1 MEGENNMKETI
12 KLIGNTP
19 LYHVENTNVY
29 VKLEK
34 YNIGGSVKDRAVLGM
49 LEKAMERKEITSD
62 TVLVEAT
69 SGNTGVALAM
79 LGAVY
84 HIPVIIIMPETMSM
98 ERRQLIKAYGATLVL
113 TPGSKGMKGAMEE
126 MERLLNEHSNYRCLS
141 QFDNPDNP
149 NMHYETTGK
158 EILEQLP
165 DVNIF
170 VAGIGTGGTFTGV
183 SKRLKEHNPD
193 ILCIAG
199 EPEKSAILSGR
210 EAGPHKI
217 QGIGANFV
225 PANFNRELADDILL
239 ISDQEA
245 IFETV
250 RFAKE
255 TGILVGISSGANIA
269 LAKRLSLRY
278 PGKKIVTIAPDGG
291 EKYLSVLDFD

>member
-113 TPGSKGMKGAMEE
+113 KPGSKGMKGAMEE

-165 DVNIF
+165 DVDIF

>member
-1 MEGENNMKETI
+1 MKETV

-19 LYHVENTNVY
+19 LYHIEDTNIY

-34 YNIGGSVKDRAVLGM
+34 YNIGGSIKDRAVLGM
-49 LEKAMERKEITSD
+49 LDAAMNKGEIRQD

-98 ERRQLIKAYGATLVL
+98 ERRQLVKAYGATLVL
-113 TPGSKGMKGAMEE
+113 TPGEKGMQGAMDE
-126 MERLLNEHSNYRCLS
+126 MERLMKENTNYRSLS

-149 NMHYETTGK
+149 NAHYETTGK
-158 EILEQLP
+158 EILDQLQ
-165 DVNIF
+165 DVDIF
-170 VAGIGTGGTFTGV
+170 VACIGTGGTFSGV
-183 SKRLKEHNPD
+183 AKQLKEYNPA
-193 ILCIAG
+193 ILCMAG
-199 EPEKSAILSGR
+199 EPEKSAVLSGR
-210 EAGPHKI
+210 QAGSHKI

-225 PANFNRELADDILL
+225 PANFDRELADDILL
-239 ISDQEA
+239 ISDREA
-245 IFETV
+245 VFETV

-278 PGKKIVTIAPDGG
+278 PGKKIVTVAPDGG

>member
-165 DVNIF
+165 DVDFF

>member
-69 SGNTGVALAM
+69 SGNTGVALAI

-165 DVNIF
+165 DVDIF

>member
-1 MEGENNMKETI
+1 MKETV

-19 LYHVENTNVY
+19 LYHIEDTNIY

-34 YNIGGSVKDRAVLGM
+34 YNIGGSIKDRAVLGM
-49 LEKAMERKEITSD
+49 LEAAMSKGEIRQD

-98 ERRQLIKAYGATLVL
+98 ERRQLVKAYGATLVL
-113 TPGSKGMKGAMEE
+113 TSGTKGMQGAMEE
-126 MERLLNEHSNYRCLS
+126 MERLMKEHSNYRSLS

-149 NMHYETTGK
+149 NTHYETTGK
-158 EILEQLP
+158 EILDQLH
-165 DVNIF
+165 DVDIF
-170 VAGIGTGGTFTGV
+170 VACIGTGGTFSGV
-183 SKRLKEHNPD
+183 AKRLKEHNPA
-193 ILCIAG
+193 ILCMAG
-199 EPEKSAILSGR
+199 EPEKSAVLSGR
-210 EAGPHKI
+210 QAGPHKI

-225 PANFNRELADDILL
+225 PANFDRELADDILL
-239 ISDQEA
+239 ISDHEA
-245 IFETV
+245 VFETV

-269 LAKRLSLRY
+269 LAKRLALRY
-278 PGKKIVTIAPDGG
+278 PGKNIVTVAPDGG

>member
-1 MEGENNMKETI
+1 MKETV

-19 LYHVENTNVY
+19 LYHIEDTNIY

-34 YNIGGSVKDRAVLGM
+34 YNIGGSIKDRAVLGM
-49 LEKAMERKEITSD
+49 LDAAMNKGEIRQD

-98 ERRQLIKAYGATLVL
+98 ERRQLVKAYGATLVL
-113 TPGSKGMKGAMEE
+113 PPGEKGMQGAMDE
-126 MERLLNEHSNYRCLS
+126 MERLMKENTNYRSLS

-149 NMHYETTGK
+149 NAHYETTGK
-158 EILEQLP
+158 EILDQLQ
-165 DVNIF
+165 DVDIF
-170 VAGIGTGGTFTGV
+170 VACIGTGGTFSGV
-183 SKRLKEHNPD
+183 AKRLKEYNPA
-193 ILCIAG
+193 ILCMAG
-199 EPEKSAILSGR
+199 EPEKSAVLSGR
-210 EAGPHKI
+210 QAGPHKI

-225 PANFNRELADDILL
+225 PANFDRELADDILL
-239 ISDQEA
+239 ISDREA
-245 IFETV
+245 VFETV

-278 PGKKIVTIAPDGG
+278 PGKKIVTVAPDGG

>member
-1 MEGENNMKETI
+1 MKETV

-19 LYHVENTNVY
+19 LYHIEDTNIY

-34 YNIGGSVKDRAVLGM
+34 YNIGGSIKDRTVLGM
-49 LEKAMERKEITSD
+49 LDAAMNKGEIRQD

-98 ERRQLIKAYGATLVL
+98 ERRQLVKAYCATLVL
-113 TPGSKGMKGAMEE
+113 TPGEKGMQGAMDE
-126 MERLLNEHSNYRCLS
+126 MERLMKENTNYRSLS

-149 NMHYETTGK
+149 NAHYETTGK
-158 EILEQLP
+158 EILDQLQ
-165 DVNIF
+165 DVDIF
-170 VAGIGTGGTFTGV
+170 VACIGTGGTFSGV
-183 SKRLKEHNPD
+183 AKRLKEYNPA
-193 ILCIAG
+193 ILCMAG
-199 EPEKSAILSGR
+199 EPEKSAVLSGR
-210 EAGPHKI
+210 QAGPHKI

-225 PANFNRELADDILL
+225 PANFDRELADDILL
-239 ISDQEA
+239 ISDREA
-245 IFETV
+245 VFETV

-278 PGKKIVTIAPDGG
+278 PGKKIVTVAPDGG

>member
-1 MEGENNMKETI
+1 MKETV

-19 LYHVENTNVY
+19 LYHIEDTNIY

-34 YNIGGSVKDRAVLGM
+34 YNIGGSIKDRAVLGM
-49 LEKAMERKEITSD
+49 LEAARSKGEIRQD

-98 ERRQLIKAYGATLVL
+98 ERRQLVKAYGATLVL
-113 TPGSKGMKGAMEE
+113 TSGTKGMQGAMEE
-126 MERLLNEHSNYRCLS
+126 MERLMKEHSNYRSLS
-141 QFDNPDNP
+141 QFDNPDNSTT
-149 NMHYETTGK
+149 HYETTGK
-158 EILEQLP
+158 EILDQLH
-165 DVNIF
+165 DVDIF
-170 VAGIGTGGTFTGV
+170 VACIGTGGTFSGV
-183 SKRLKEHNPD
+183 AKRLKEHNPA
-193 ILCIAG
+193 ILCMAG
-199 EPEKSAILSGR
+199 EPEKSAVLSGR
-210 EAGPHKI
+210 QAGPHKI

-225 PANFNRELADDILL
+225 PANFDRELADDILL
-239 ISDQEA
+239 ISDHEA
-245 IFETV
+245 VFETV

-269 LAKRLSLRY
+269 LAKRLALRY
-278 PGKKIVTIAPDGG
+278 PGKNIVTVAPDGG

>member
-1 MEGENNMKETI
+1 MKETV

-19 LYHVENTNVY
+19 LYHIEDTNIY

-34 YNIGGSVKDRAVLGM
+34 YNIGGSIKDRAVLGM
-49 LEKAMERKEITSD
+49 LEAARSKGEIRQD

-98 ERRQLIKAYGATLVL
+98 ERRQLVKAYGATLVL
-113 TPGSKGMKGAMEE
+113 TSGTKGMQGAMEE
-126 MERLLNEHSNYRCLS
+126 MERLMKEHSNYRSLS

-149 NMHYETTGK
+149 NTHYETTGK
-158 EILEQLP
+158 EILDQLH
-165 DVNIF
+165 DVDIF
-170 VAGIGTGGTFTGV
+170 VACIGTGGTFSGV
-183 SKRLKEHNPD
+183 AKRLKEHNPA
-193 ILCIAG
+193 ILCMAG
-199 EPEKSAILSGR
+199 EPEKSAVLSGR
-210 EAGPHKI
+210 QAGPHKI

-225 PANFNRELADDILL
+225 PANFDRELADDILL
-239 ISDQEA
+239 ISDHEA
-245 IFETV
+245 VFETV

-269 LAKRLSLRY
+269 LAKRLALRY
-278 PGKKIVTIAPDGG
+278 PGKNIVTVAPDGG

>member
-1 MEGENNMKETI
+1 MKETV

-19 LYHVENTNVY
+19 LYHIEDTNIY

-34 YNIGGSVKDRAVLGM
+34 YNIGGSIKDRTVLGM
-49 LEKAMERKEITSD
+49 LDAAMNKGEIRQD

-84 HIPVIIIMPETMSM
+84 HIPVIMSM
-98 ERRQLIKAYGATLVL
+98 ERRQLVKAYGATLVL
-113 TPGSKGMKGAMEE
+113 TPGEKGMQGAMDE
-126 MERLLNEHSNYRCLS
+126 MERLMKENTNYRSLS

-149 NMHYETTGK
+149 NAHYETTGK
-158 EILEQLP
+158 EILDQLQ
-165 DVNIF
+165 DVDIF
-170 VAGIGTGGTFTGV
+170 VACIGTGGTFSGV
-183 SKRLKEHNPD
+183 AKRLKEYNPA
-193 ILCIAG
+193 ILCMAG
-199 EPEKSAILSGR
+199 EPEKSAVLSGR
-210 EAGPHKI
+210 QAGPHKI

-225 PANFNRELADDILL
+225 PANFDRELADDILL
-239 ISDQEA
+239 ISDREA
-245 IFETV
+245 VFETV

-278 PGKKIVTIAPDGG
+278 PGKKIVTVAPDGG
-291 EKYLSVLDFD
+291 EKYLSILDFD